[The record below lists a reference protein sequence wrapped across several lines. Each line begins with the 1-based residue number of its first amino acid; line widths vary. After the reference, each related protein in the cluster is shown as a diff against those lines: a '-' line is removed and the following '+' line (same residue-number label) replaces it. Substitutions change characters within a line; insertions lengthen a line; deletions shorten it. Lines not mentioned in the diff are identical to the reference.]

1 MSVSKAR
8 FSQEPLYDNFFLIA
22 PDDAVSPAFPR
33 KGALVLGKGIAEP
46 IVHPDGQ
53 LKGCRLKLSLLAGPT
68 KHEYYT
74 SQKMNQCVICGVDT
88 DLMKHLIVPKLFR
101 MHMPVDVKEHS
112 SHDIVLLCVDC
123 HMSCNRDDDRYKRR
137 VQEVLGRSNPNMQ
150 KLKVDKRA
158 LRVTRAAS
166 ALLKAGNKIPKARR
180 EELLFTI
187 EGWLK
192 DKGNGPCDISD
203 DVLKRLSTLDCT
215 LVNESFVSPA
225 KIVIDLII
233 AGDASL
239 PSRLSTIE
247 AFVKSWR
254 RHFVDTQQPRYL
266 PVGWSISHRVG
277 KYN

>member
-1 MSVSKAR
+1 MR
-8 FSQEPLYDNFFLIA
+8 FSRIPE
-22 PDDAVSPAFPR
+22 R
-33 KGALVLGKGIAEP
+33 KVHWYLEKGIAEP
-46 IVHPDGQ
+46 IMHPDGR
-53 LKGCRLKLSLLAGPT
+53 LKGCRLKFEPAGRT
-68 KHEYYT
+68 HENSEYYT

-137 VQEVLGRSNPNMQ
+137 VFKEVLGRSNPNMQ